1 MVVKGMAKTTVEI
14 LATAL
19 IPYYIYICVCV
30 YTLINMHIYTYTHFI
45 CEIFC
50 VLLSYA
56 TDCLY
61 IYVQQLDVPSVQIS
75 AASLATAWLSST
87 PGITLIK
94 C

>member
-1 MVVKGMAKTTVEI
+1 
-14 LATAL
+14 
-19 IPYYIYICVCV
+19 
-30 YTLINMHIYTYTHFI
+30 MHIYTYTQFI